1 MTSSLKN
8 LIDLNPRRQK
18 KDMTERKRES
28 RDRIIQV
35 SAELFR
41 ENGYAKTTTRQ
52 IIQKAGILN
61 GSLYNTFESKE
72 EIFET
77 MILQA
82 YDDTMEQSR
91 KLLENNDD
99 LVVILAL
106 PLAIELYVAN
116 RSERSAELLY
126 TAHSSWKITSDLVDR
141 TVAWT
146 SVYFEKYGIRTD
158 PATART
164 NFLAL
169 LGCIGNFI
177 SRYHNGEHDGYREEL
192 KVELEIF
199 CTLFRIPAYDLD
211 AIVEQMTDLIEN
223 SELTIGGFKL

>member
-1 MTSSLKN
+1 
-8 LIDLNPRRQK
+8 
-18 KDMTERKRES
+18 MTERKRES